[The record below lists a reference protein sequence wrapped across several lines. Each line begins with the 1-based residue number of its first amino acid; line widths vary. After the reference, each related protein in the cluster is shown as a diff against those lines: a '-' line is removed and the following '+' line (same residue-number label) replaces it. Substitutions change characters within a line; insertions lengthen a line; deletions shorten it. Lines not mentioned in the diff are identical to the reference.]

1 MLYYLK
7 NKGGLMSTLQ
17 MLLMIILS
25 GLVSVFLYKYIVSR
39 QRLLYDNKIN
49 IELIVKG
56 ALVTLILSIVYV
68 FLNSFLGEW
77 HIEGYLI
84 HWRILL
90 SGVYAI
96 VLVLGMYQIISR
108 RVIRLEHYLNRYD
121 IVIYCLSVGIGIG
134 ISNLILI
141 GLFEDGFYSLLMIVS
156 SIVIPLTYMMVMAH
170 FLIKKVERKSSIKM
184 LYIILPI
191 IILFLREYFVIY
203 NTLLGIIG
211 NFGYELSMY
220 LLFTLLFTNSV
231 RKNVQFD
238 FLDEEEQLERFSNE
252 KTLQEKL
259 SYRFDRFMSYG
270 NVAITGLLILIAF
283 IVIVVV
289 SLILMIETPE
299 VTDGSVSKMLWLS
312 FMRVLDPG
320 NVATDPDFNNTKY
333 VFITTVATIIGL
345 GLISTFIGMISGA
358 FSSRIKKLREGNS
371 KILEKDHII
380 LIGYCEDTLKIL
392 ENLTKFQKKRH
403 LNIVVVSK
411 LSRKMVE
418 DEILEYGLMNSVNS
432 IVCRSGELSSKNTL
446 LNIGITQASSVVIIG
461 DKKEESVRIAML
473 VNNILKPE
481 RYDDIDIILMSDA
494 GSVVKETFGKRMDIY
509 YRQDLEFDS
518 IFRALDLKEYL
529 KLYGSLIGA
538 EEDLVISLE
547 HIRKTIGKEF
557 GKIAGGF
564 SYSTVIGIERSKE
577 VFLNPDRKM
586 IIQKN
591 DRLIFLTDSKTKP
604 DFNGLDKKMKYS
616 ESDKA
621 LPFVKESVN
630 HVMVIGNKHQ
640 KFIDDLNSVNVS
652 KTIVNLEDTEKF
664 YDNLSKEFEHKHP
677 NIVVFIGDSTLSDDK
692 NDDFCLETLAYLD
705 SLYNRKTHNYV
716 VSAVINSAQDVK
728 FAYELDYVDMV
739 IENDKCRNVAISL
752 LDKGNMTLKVE
763 EQLLEVGNR
772 VGAILAAD
780 VVGTTEKSVLDI
792 SRICL
797 EENIILIGYI
807 TREGGLMKAN
817 INPNKNERVCFDED
831 DLLLVVK

>member
-1 MLYYLK
+1 
-7 NKGGLMSTLQ
+7 MSTLQ

-25 GLVSVFLYKYIVSR
+25 GSVSVFLYKYIVSR

-90 SGVYAI
+90 SAVYAI
-96 VLVLGMYQIISR
+96 VLVLGMYQIIGR
-108 RVIRLEHYLNRYD
+108 RVIRPEHYLNRFD

-141 GLFEDGFYSLLMIVS
+141 GLFEDGIHSLLMIVS

-170 FLIKKVERKSSIKM
+170 FLIKKVERRSSIKL
-184 LYIILPI
+184 LYIIFPI

-238 FLDEEEQLERFSNE
+238 FLNEEEQLERFSNE

-299 VTDGSVSKMLWLS
+299 VTNGSITKMLWLS

-320 NVATDPDFNNTKY
+320 NVATDPELNNAKY

-371 KILEKDHII
+371 KILEKDHIV
-380 LIGYCEDTLKIL
+380 LIGYCEDTLKII

-481 RYDDIDIILMSDA
+481 RYDEIDIILMSDA

-577 VFLNPDRKM
+577 VLLNPDREM

-616 ESDKA
+616 ESNKV

-630 HVMVIGNKHQ
+630 HVMVIGNRHQ
-640 KFIDDLNSVNVS
+640 RFIDDLNRINVS
-652 KTIVNLEDTEKF
+652 KTLVNLEDTDNF
-664 YDNLSKEFEHKHP
+664 YDNLSKEFENKHP

-780 VVGTTEKSVLDI
+780 VVGTDDKTVLQI

-797 EENIILIGYI
+797 EKNIILIGYI
-807 TREGGLMKAN
+807 TREGGLMQVN
-817 INPNKNERVCFDED
+817 LNPNKNERVCFDED